1 MDRVDLHL
9 DVPTLPYGEI
19 AGATIDADA
28 SPLAK
33 PRPVAI
39 PWGDRGILRFSG

>member
-39 PWGDRGILRFSG
+39 P